1 MFKTTTIGSQTLKQK
16 KKKQKKPI
24 AHQLLSVMD
33 SNRYNNYIMALCSLS
48 PQTVSSEAKL
58 FAYPV
63 LLIKSFGLLQFV
75 AGSWKTSSNSK
86 LSSYFF
92 VSLLYIVWVHSD
104 LVWTQIAYLPPDCLK
119 VKIPVCRAI
128 GISHDGMRFSKAVPS
143 HKRSSMTCQ
152 NADFWGWAQD
162 CPIWQWWAYWY
173 DRARFIIPCSE
184 FKSMRLY

>member
-1 MFKTTTIGSQTLKQK
+1 
-16 KKKQKKPI
+16 
-24 AHQLLSVMD
+24 MD
-33 SNRYNNYIMALCSLS
+33 SNRYNNYIMTTCSLS
-48 PQTVSSEAKL
+48 PQTVASGAKL

-63 LLIKSFGLLQFV
+63 LLIKSFGLLHVNQWQE
-75 AGSWKTSSNSK
+75 AGKHFQIQNRPAT
-86 LSSYFF
+86 FI

-119 VKIPVCRAI
+119 VKIAVCRAI